1 MYIDILDDI
10 VSKCNNTYHSRIKMK
25 PVNVKSSTYIGSSKE
40 INDRGPKFKI
50 GDIVRISKYKS
61 FFFLF
66 FLKKAMLPIGLKKFL
81 CLKKLKTLCR
91 EHMSLVNLKTTTKF
105 LERLQKRIAK
115 NKLKRV

>member
-40 INDRGPKFKI
+40 INDRDPKFKI

-61 FFFLF
+61 FFFF
-66 FLKKAMLPIGLKKFL
+66 FFFEKGYAPNWPEEVFVLKK
-81 CLKKLKTLCR
+81 
-91 EHMSLVNLKTTTKF
+91 V
-105 LERLQKRIAK
+105 K
-115 NKLKRV
+115 NTVP